1 LKSIIFRREFLQLT
15 NFTLLI
21 SSVAA
26 SDPINQ
32 PFSITCNDQSDNET
46 GFSIEYR
53 DVSDMEWTISDSVPS
68 AQNSYGP
75 VRFYGNDTYLIRMHA
90 FNGNGNS
97 KYSNTLTVFVGESLE
112 SVGLQ
117 WPALKTDCIPTF
129 FGIIFHDRQILPIT
143 ASYSLQN
150 LIVLS
155 Y

>member
-1 LKSIIFRREFLQLT
+1 MKSIIFRKEFLQLT

-32 PFSITCNDQSDNET
+32 PFSITWNDQSDNET

-53 DVSDMEWTISDSVPS
+53 EVADMEWTISDSLPS
-68 AQNSYGP
+68 AQNSYGL
-75 VRFYGNDTYLIRMHA
+75 RFYGNNTYLIRIYA
-90 FNGNGNS
+90 FKGNGNL
-97 KYSNTLTVFVGESLE
+97 KYSNTLTVFVVESLV